1 MKKIALIS
9 LISMSVMFAIV
20 LLFNPQTVIG
30 SKKPV
35 PASPGTALPDSVLK
49 FVQKTCMDCHADDG
63 NFMAKGKV
71 NFSTWDTY
79 TDEKQADKAK
89 AICKALTKKS
99 MPPSKWCK
107 NNTANVPTQADID
120 MVCRWA
126 TSLQK

>member
-1 MKKIALIS
+1 MKKIALLS
-9 LISMSVMFAIV
+9 LITMSVIFAFMLV
-20 LLFNPQTVIG
+20 LNPQTVIG

-35 PASPGTALPDSVLK
+35 PAGPGTALPDSVLK

-79 TDEKQADKAK
+79 SAEKQMDKSK
-89 AICKALTKKS
+89 AICKALTKS
-99 MPPSKWCK
+99 DMPPSKWRK
-107 NNTANVPTQADID
+107 NNPANVPTPAEID

-126 TSLQK
+126 NSLQK